1 MFTLMDL
8 DWKLLKPIKVIFFI
22 KAGAL
27 NNKCVVIKFFKKNNI
42 SLQNC
47 FSVEPVLGG

>member
-27 NNKCVVIKFFKKNNI
+27 NNKCVVIKFFKTTFLYKI
-42 SLQNC
+42 VLVLSL
-47 FSVEPVLGG
+47 F